1 MSGEMQGLGTRC
13 ASDNKVALPE
23 IPPVEAKLVPNDQL
37 LNHGK
42 TRIIEC
48 FVVPMLIDGRL
59 VEAIYI
65 RNIGN
70 KSAPKQMA
78 IGTSL
83 GFTPATHEENMA
95 CAEILNTNPSLLSG
109 AARELFDRY
118 MRNHVRDATS
128 AVKIVEGRVT
138 TPPLPPD
145 VNDPQLNDEQRLEI
159 FNNAP
164 EYDILVNQARGTDQ
178 GRGMLFIRNLIPS

>member
-1 MSGEMQGLGTRC
+1 MRGDMQGLDTKRVRG
-13 ASDNKVALPE
+13 DQVALPE
-23 IPPVEAKLVPNDQL
+23 IPTVEAKPVLNDQL
-37 LNHGK
+37 LSHGK
-42 TRIIEC
+42 TRKIEF
-48 FVVPMLIDGRL
+48 FVVPMVIKGRE

-83 GFTPATHEENMA
+83 GFTPATHEENMD
-95 CAEILNTNPSLLSG
+95 CAEILNKNASTLSG
-109 AARELFDRY
+109 AARELFNRY

-128 AVKIVEGRVT
+128 AVKIVNGRVT

-145 VNDPQLNDEQRLEI
+145 FNDPQFKYEEQLEI
-159 FNNAP
+159 FNRSN

-178 GRGMLFIRNLIPS
+178 GRGMLFLRD